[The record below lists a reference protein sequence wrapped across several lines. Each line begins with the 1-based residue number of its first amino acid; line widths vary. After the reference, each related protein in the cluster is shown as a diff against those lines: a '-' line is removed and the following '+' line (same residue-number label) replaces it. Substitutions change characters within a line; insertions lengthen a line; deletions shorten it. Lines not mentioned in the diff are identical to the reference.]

1 MPSAEA
7 LRWAATVLEEYDP
20 ATAPAPHR
28 LPGTGSDRVLARLFL
43 SAGTV
48 VLVENPRP
56 DGEHPDEND
65 SFVYLSRHLRGHGLP
80 VPRVIAYNP
89 GKGAY
94 LMEDLGD
101 DDLYGKVRVGITDGE
116 LRELYRE
123 GITLLSAMQVEG
135 REGFDPART
144 HSPPSYDRD
153 LMLTGESGYFRRE
166 FLENHLGLGVQTESL
181 QKEFE
186 KLARRAERA
195 GKDFFLHRD
204 FQSMNLKLREGQL
217 WIIDFQGARFGPP
230 QYDLAA
236 FLFDPYVEL
245 PAELREEMMECYL
258 VDLVGRTGIDHD
270 RFLEDFPFVAAH
282 RLMQALGAYAFLG
295 HRRGKKDFLS
305 FVPAGLRLLGEVCRR
320 LPAAEFPVLGRTIAA
335 ARERAEG
342 AG

>member
-1 MPSAEA
+1 M
-7 LRWAATVLEEYDP
+7 EEYDP
-20 ATAPAPHR
+20 AAAPAPHR
-28 LPGTGSDRVLARLFL
+28 LPGAGSDRILARLFL
-43 SAGTV
+43 PAGTV

-56 DGEHPDEND
+56 DGKHPDEND
-65 SFVYLSRHLRGHGLP
+65 SFVYLSRHLRGHDLP
-80 VPRVIAYNP
+80 VPRVIAFDP
-89 GKGAY
+89 AKGTY

-101 DDLYGKVRVGITDGE
+101 DDLYGKVRVGVTDGE

-144 HSPPSYDRD
+144 HSPPGYDRD
-153 LMLTGESGYFRRE
+153 LMLTWESGYFQRE
-166 FLENHLGLGVQTESL
+166 LLDNHLGLGNQPEDLRS
-181 QKEFE
+181 EFE
-186 KLARRAERA
+186 KLADRTGRA
-195 GKDFFLHRD
+195 GRDFFLHRD

-217 WIIDFQGARFGPP
+217 WIIDFQGARLGPP

-245 PAELREEMMECYL
+245 PAELREEMLECYL

-295 HRRGKKDFLS
+295 HRKGKRDFLS
-305 FVPAGLRLLGEVCRR
+305 FVPAGLRLLAEVYRR
-320 LPAAEFPVLGRTIAA
+320 LPAAEFPVLGRAIAEA
-335 ARERAEG
+335 QERAER
-342 AG
+342 AV